1 MQDSCLCVEPGMTG
15 QQQRDDQCMRH
26 GQTTGANVCPCYC
39 LPLYLSQDRNI
50 QTSAEWRRAM
60 GEVDTGV
67 FKHMREQIKG
77 GFDEERYASRIGF
90 ASLKR

>member
-1 MQDSCLCVEPGMTG
+1 
-15 QQQRDDQCMRH
+15 
-26 GQTTGANVCPCYC
+26 
-39 LPLYLSQDRNI
+39 
-50 QTSAEWRRAM
+50 M

-90 ASLKR
+90 ASLKRWVLRLINAHSILSDEGYTVGMCFRANGSAGLSR